1 MKIRTVLAGLALGL
15 ALSPALAA
23 GPTQPQPAVIGAADV
38 KSHVGQTLTIE
49 GAVSEIHRSRSGRQI
64 LINMNGRYPNN
75 ALTAVIFQNDFAKFA
90 NIESFNGKTVQVT
103 GAIKLYRGK
112 PEIVLSDPSQIKL
125 KARAA

>member
-1 MKIRTVLAGLALGL
+1 MKVFTLAVAFALVSALAPAFGAS
-15 ALSPALAA
+15 ALVPSPAIA
-23 GPTQPQPAVIGAADV
+23 AADA
-38 KSHVGQTLTIE
+38 KTHVGQTVTVE
-49 GAVSEIHRSRSGRQI
+49 AAVSEIHRTRSGRQI
-64 LINMNGRYPNN
+64 LINLNGRYPNN

-90 NIESFNGKTVQVT
+90 NVESFNGKAVQVT